1 MRYLLAT
8 IFAVLLTSLSANAL
22 TLKKGEVIGGDGKIY
37 EGASPEQKE
46 NLIAAAKRSS
56 WLGEGKKSGV
66 QGSNL
71 WLVVEDDIVFV
82 PLNDIRGKGKD
93 DVVEVVKSAIVS
105 HMQADLKA
113 YYTQD
118 GEFDKEG
125 FDRDSANFALSGD
138 EQTQF
143 IADEAARLA
152 EFDAGAAAA
161 FIEANLDLA
170 TATDEASR
178 AAAEAALEAA
188 IESVATSEA
197 IQATVDELNIAEDLA
212 REIVENDEYFKD
224 DNGNF
229 ISRQEAVDRGYIDG

>member
-93 DVVEVVKSAIVS
+93 DVVEVVKSAITRKMVN
-105 HMQADLKA
+105 LIKKA
-113 YYTQD
+113 LT
-118 GEFDKEG
+118 EI
-125 FDRDSANFALSGD
+125 ALILRS
-138 EQTQF
+138 
-143 IADEAARLA
+143 LVMSKH
-152 EFDAGAAAA
+152 
-161 FIEANLDLA
+161 NLLQMKL
-170 TATDEASR
+170 R
-178 AAAEAALEAA
+178 A
-188 IESVATSEA
+188 
-197 IQATVDELNIAEDLA
+197 
-212 REIVENDEYFKD
+212 
-224 DNGNF
+224 
-229 ISRQEAVDRGYIDG
+229 